1 MDHANSDPV
10 QRHYL
15 GRNIDRDLWALL
27 RGLVPQYAL
36 TTQASSIG
44 YSISKRR
51 PIDLT
56 TEQGASI
63 NTYPQIR
70 QL

>member
-1 MDHANSDPV
+1 MDHANSDPL

-27 RGLVPQYAL
+27 WGLAPQHAL
-36 TTQASSIG
+36 TVHAASIG
-44 YSISKRR
+44 HSVSKRQ

-56 TEQGASI
+56 TEQAEFI
-63 NTYPQIR
+63 NTH
-70 QL
+70 L